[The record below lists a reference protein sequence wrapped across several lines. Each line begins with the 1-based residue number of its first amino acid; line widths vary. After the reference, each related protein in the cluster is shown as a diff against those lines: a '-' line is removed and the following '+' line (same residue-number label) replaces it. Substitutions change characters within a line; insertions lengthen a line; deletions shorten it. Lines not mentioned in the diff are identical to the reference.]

1 MKSLITRFASIG
13 TIFSLVLAGLSATA
27 LAVILPPPP
36 PNATSVHTHRSVVST
51 GTYAGLVAKVTA
63 VCSNGTGKVR
73 VTIVQMAA
81 QNSVDGTTATASS
94 SSNSFDSPVV
104 CDNTSRTIAVHI
116 NTSNVDGAPNLGAA
130 SATTTLTVTPPS
142 MVPPATTT
150 ETNQPVEVVFPVG
163 ENHEEESPGGYDE

>member
-13 TIFSLVLAGLSATA
+13 SIFSLVLAGLSATA
-27 LAVILPPPP
+27 LAVVILPP

-63 VCSNGTGKVR
+63 VCSGGTGKVR

-81 QNSVDGTTATASS
+81 QNSVDGTMTTASS
-94 SSNSFDSPVV
+94 SQNNFDSPVV
-104 CDNTSRTIAVHI
+104 CDNTSRTIGVHI
-116 NTSNVDGAPNLGAA
+116 NTAPVEGAPNLGAA
-130 SATTTLTVTPPS
+130 TATTTLTVTPS
-142 MVPPATTT
+142 VGPPVTTT
-150 ETNQPVEVVFPVG
+150 ETNNVEVVFPVG

>member
-13 TIFSLVLAGLSATA
+13 SIFALVLAGWSATA
-27 LAVILPPPP
+27 LAVILPS

-116 NTSNVDGAPNLGAA
+116 NTSTADGAPNLGAA
-130 SATTTLTVTPPS
+130 TATTTLTVTPS
-142 MVPPATTT
+142 VGLPATTT
-150 ETNQPVEVVFPVG
+150 ETNKPVEVVFPVG

>member
-1 MKSLITRFASIG
+1 MKSLVTRFASIG
-13 TIFSLVLAGLSATA
+13 SIFSLVLAGLSATA
-27 LAVILPPPP
+27 LAVILPP

-63 VCSNGTGKVR
+63 VCSGGTGKVR

-94 SSNSFDSPVV
+94 SSNNFDSPVV

-116 NTSNVDGAPNLGAA
+116 NSYPPPGPNLGAA
-130 SATTTLTVTPPS
+130 TATTTLTVTPS
-142 MVPPATTT
+142 VGLPATNT
-150 ETNQPVEVVFPVG
+150 ETNKPVEVVFPVG